1 MGNIPHFLI
10 NLAVY
15 YLLSNGLLR
24 TYLRTGG
31 SLSVTESP
39 KVTAEEE
46 RVEAAPTKD
55 TDISGLRELG

>member
-1 MGNIPHFLI
+1 MTRYRVPSQNGEAFFLK
-10 NLAVY
+10 
-15 YLLSNGLLR
+15 
-24 TYLRTGG
+24 RTGG

>member
-1 MGNIPHFLI
+1 MAYFVHIYGP
-10 NLAVY
+10 
-15 YLLSNGLLR
+15 
-24 TYLRTGG
+24 GG